1 MSDRNVSLSS
11 HLWSSSDLYKN
22 AVLQL
27 EESAKVMNLDPNILE
42 RLKVPKR
49 ALVVSVPIRMD
60 DGRIKVFEGYRV
72 QHNMTLGPGK
82 GGIRFH
88 QDVNLSEV
96 AGLAMLM
103 TFKCSLVGLPLGGAK
118 GGIRVDPTQLS
129 RQEAQALTRRYT
141 TEINMII
148 GPDKDIPAPDV
159 GTDAQHMAW
168 MMDSFSQE
176 KGFAVPGVVTG
187 KPIEIG
193 GSLGRAEST
202 GRGVVYTIQHA
213 SKYLVSQGKP
223 APKIDGTTTVAVHG
237 FGKVGAVAALEIF
250 HLGARV
256 VAVSDVSGGI
266 YNKNG
271 LNIPDVIKY
280 VNHNRVL
287 AGYPEA
293 DSISNEELLG
303 LHVDVLIPAAMD
315 GVITEKNVSKV
326 KAKIIAEG
334 ANGPIET
341 EALKD
346 LESRGSFIIPDILCN
361 AGGVIVS
368 YFEWVQGTQN
378 LFWSENEVNARLAQ
392 VMENAFK
399 RVVDIHQSYRCGMKT
414 AALIAGVDRL
424 NRAMLLRG
432 LFP

>member
-1 MSDRNVSLSS
+1 MSENNGTLSS
-11 HLWSSSDLYKN
+11 HLWDSSDLYRN
-22 AVLQL
+22 AVMQLQ
-27 EESAKVMNLDPNILE
+27 EAADTMRLDPNIAE

-49 ALVVSVPIRMD
+49 ALIVSVPIRLD
-60 DGRIKVFEGYRV
+60 DGSIRCFEGYRV

-88 QDVNLSEV
+88 PEVNLSEV

-118 GGIRVDPTQLS
+118 GGIRVDPTKLS

-141 TEINMII
+141 SEINMII

-168 MMDSFSQE
+168 MMDTYSQE
-176 KGFAVPGVVTG
+176 KGFAIPGVVTG

-213 SKYLVSQGKP
+213 ADHLKALGKP
-223 APKIDGTTTVAVHG
+223 GPKMDNTTTVSVHG
-237 FGKVGAVAALEIF
+237 FGKVGAIAALEIYQ
-250 HLGARV
+250 LGTKV
-256 VAVSDVSGGI
+256 VAVSDVSGGL

-271 LNIPDVIKY
+271 LNIPDVIQYMNK
-280 VNHNRVL
+280 NRTLV
-287 AGYPEA
+287 GYPEA
-293 DSISNEELLG
+293 EPMSNEELLATP
-303 LHVDVLIPAAMD
+303 VDILIPAAID
-315 GVITEKNVSKV
+315 GVITSKNVSRV
-326 KAKIIAEG
+326 NAKIIAEG
-334 ANGPIET
+334 ANGPIT
-341 EALKD
+341 SEALKD
-346 LESRGSFIIPDILCN
+346 LEDRGVFIIPDVLCN

-368 YFEWVQGTQN
+368 YFEWVQGIQN
-378 LFWSENEVNARLAQ
+378 FFWSEKEVNAKLAE

-399 RVVDIHQSYRCGMKT
+399 KVIDVQSRYKCGMKT
-414 AALIAGVDRL
+414 AALISGVDRL

>member
-1 MSDRNVSLSS
+1 MSHNTGLSS
-11 HLWSSSDLYKN
+11 QLWDSSDLYRN
-22 AVLQL
+22 SVMQLQ
-27 EESAKVMNLDPNILE
+27 EAADTMGLDPNIAE

-49 ALVVSVPIRMD
+49 ALIVTVPIRLD
-60 DGRIKVFEGYRV
+60 DGRIKCFEGYRV

-88 QDVNLSEV
+88 PEVNLSEV

-118 GGIRVDPTQLS
+118 GGIRVDPTKLS

-141 TEINMII
+141 SEINMII

-168 MMDSFSQE
+168 MMDTYSQE
-176 KGFAVPGVVTG
+176 KGFAIPGVVTG

-202 GRGVVYTIQHA
+202 GRGVVYTVQHA
-213 SKYLVSQGKP
+213 ANHLKATGRSGPRMDAS
-223 APKIDGTTTVAVHG
+223 TTVSVHG
-237 FGKVGAVAALEIF
+237 FGKVGAVAALEIYQ
-250 HLGARV
+250 LGTKV
-256 VAVSDVSGGI
+256 VAVSDVSGGL

-271 LNIPDVIKY
+271 LNIPEVIQY
-280 VNHNRVL
+280 MNTHRTLV
-287 AGYPEA
+287 GYPNAEPMT
-293 DSISNEELLG
+293 NEELLA
-303 LHVDVLIPAAMD
+303 LPVDVLIPAAID
-315 GVITEKNVSKV
+315 GVITAQNVHKV
-326 KAKIIAEG
+326 NARIIAEG
-334 ANGPIET
+334 ANGPITT
-341 EALKD
+341 EALKV
-346 LESRGSFIIPDILCN
+346 LEEKGTFIIPDVLCN

-368 YFEWVQGTQN
+368 YFEWVQGIQN
-378 LFWSENEVNARLAQ
+378 FFWSEREVNAKLAE

-399 RVVDIHQSYRCGMKT
+399 RVVNIQAQYKCGMKT

-424 NRAMLLRG
+424 NKAMLLRG

>member
-1 MSDRNVSLSS
+1 MSENKGTLTS
-11 HLWSSSDLYKN
+11 HLWSSSDLYRN
-22 AVLQL
+22 AVLELQ
-27 EESAKVMNLDPNILE
+27 EAADTMKLDPNISE

-49 ALVVSVPIRMD
+49 ALIVSVPIRLD
-60 DGRIKVFEGYRV
+60 DGSIRVFEGYRV

-88 QDVNLSEV
+88 PEVNLSEV

-118 GGIRVDPTQLS
+118 GGIRVDPSQLS

-168 MMDSFSQE
+168 MMDTYSQE
-176 KGFAVPGVVTG
+176 RGFAIPGVVTG

-202 GRGVVYTIQHA
+202 GRGVVYTVQHA
-213 SKYLVSQGKP
+213 AKYLKDSGKP
-223 APKIDGTTTVAVHG
+223 GPRMDETTTVSVHG
-237 FGKVGAVAALEIF
+237 FGKVGAVAAQEI
-250 HLGARV
+250 HQLGTKV
-256 VAVSDVSGGI
+256 VAISDVAGGL

-271 LNIPDVIKY
+271 LNIPDIMKFMSK
-280 VNHNRVL
+280 NRTFV
-287 AGYPEA
+287 GYPEA
-293 DSISNEELLG
+293 DAITNDELLATK
-303 LHVDVLIPAAMD
+303 VDILIPAAID
-315 GVITEKNVSKV
+315 GVITSENVNKV
-326 KAKIIAEG
+326 NAMIIAEG
-334 ANGPIET
+334 ANGPIT
-341 EALKD
+341 LTAMKN
-346 LESRGSFIIPDILCN
+346 LEERGVFIIPDILCN

-368 YFEWVQGTQN
+368 YFEWVQGMQN
-378 LFWSENEVNARLAQ
+378 FFWSEREVNAKLAE

-399 RVVDIHQSYRCGMKT
+399 KVMDVRSSYNCGMKT

>member
-1 MSDRNVSLSS
+1 MSESKGTLSS
-11 HLWSSSDLYKN
+11 HLWDSSDLYRN
-22 AVLQL
+22 AVTQLQ
-27 EESAKVMNLDPNILE
+27 EAADTMRLDPNIAE

-49 ALVVSVPIRMD
+49 ALIVSVPIRLD
-60 DGRIKVFEGYRV
+60 DGSIRCFEGYRV

-88 QDVNLSEV
+88 PEVNLSEV

-118 GGIRVDPTQLS
+118 GGIRVDPTMLS

-141 TEINMII
+141 SEINMII

-168 MMDSFSQE
+168 MMDTYSQE
-176 KGFAVPGVVTG
+176 RGFAIPGVVTG

-213 SKYLVSQGKP
+213 AQHLKKLGKP
-223 APKIDGTTTVAVHG
+223 GPKIDETTTVSVHG
-237 FGKVGAVAALEIF
+237 FGKVGAVAALEI
-250 HLGARV
+250 HQLGAKV
-256 VAVSDVSGGI
+256 VAVSDVAGGL
-266 YNKNG
+266 YNKGG
-271 LNIPDVIKY
+271 LNIPEIYDYMMRNKT
-280 VNHNRVL
+280 L
-287 AGYPEA
+287 KGYREG
-293 DSISNEELLG
+293 DFISNEDLLATP
-303 LHVDVLIPAAMD
+303 VDVLIPAAID
-315 GVITEKNVSKV
+315 GVITPKNVNKV
-326 KAKIIAEG
+326 KAQIIAEG
-334 ANGPIET
+334 ANGPIT
-341 EALKD
+341 AEALRT
-346 LESRGSFIIPDILCN
+346 LEDRGVFIIPDVLCN

-368 YFEWVQGTQN
+368 YFEWVQGLQN
-378 LFWSENEVNARLAQ
+378 FFWSEKEVNAKLAE
-392 VMENAFK
+392 VMASAFHK
-399 RVVDIHQSYRCGMKT
+399 VVDIQTRYKCGMKT
-414 AALIAGVDRL
+414 AALISGVDRL

>member
-1 MSDRNVSLSS
+1 MIDNKGTLSS
-11 HLWSSSDLYKN
+11 HLWDSSDLYRN
-22 AVLQL
+22 SVMQLQ
-27 EESAKVMNLDPNILE
+27 EAAETMRLDPNIAE

-49 ALVVSVPIRMD
+49 ALIVSVPIRLD
-60 DGRIKVFEGYRV
+60 DGSIRCFEGYRV

-88 QDVNLSEV
+88 PEVNLSEV

-118 GGIRVDPTQLS
+118 GGIRVDPSKLS

-141 TEINMII
+141 SEINMII

-168 MMDSFSQE
+168 MMDTYSQE
-176 KGFAVPGVVTG
+176 RGFAIPGVVTG

-213 SKYLVSQGKP
+213 AKYLKDAGKP
-223 APKIDGTTTVAVHG
+223 GPKMDSSTTVSVHG
-237 FGKVGAVAALEIF
+237 FGKVGAVAAHEI
-250 HLGARV
+250 HQLNAKV
-256 VAVSDVSGGI
+256 IAVSDVEGGI
-266 YNKNG
+266 YSKNG
-271 LNIPDVIKY
+271 LNIPDVMKY
-280 VNHNRVL
+280 MAKNRTLV
-287 AGYPEA
+287 GYPEA
-293 DSISNEELLG
+293 DAISNEELLATK
-303 LHVDVLIPAAMD
+303 VDILIPAAID
-315 GVITEKNVSKV
+315 GVITERNVSKV
-326 KAKIIAEG
+326 HAKIIAEG
-334 ANGPIET
+334 ANGPIT
-341 EALKD
+341 SEALQE
-346 LESRGSFIIPDILCN
+346 LEARDTFIIPDVLCN

-368 YFEWVQGTQN
+368 YFEWVQGVQN
-378 LFWSENEVNARLAQ
+378 FFWSETEVNEKLAE
-392 VMENAFK
+392 VMAQAFHK
-399 RVVDIHQSYRCGMKT
+399 VIEVRSKYKCGMKT

>member
-1 MSDRNVSLSS
+1 MSANSN
-11 HLWSSSDLYKN
+11 LWNSSDLYRN
-22 AVLQL
+22 AVEQL
-27 EESAKVMNLDPNILE
+27 EEAAGTMKLDPNIAE

-49 ALVVSVPIRMD
+49 ALVVSVPIRLD
-60 DGRIKVFEGYRV
+60 DGSIKVFEGYRV

-82 GGIRFH
+82 GGVRFH
-88 QDVNLSEV
+88 PEVTLSET

-118 GGIRVDPTQLS
+118 GGVRVDPGLLS
-129 RQEAQALTRRYT
+129 RQEQQALTRRYT

-148 GPDKDIPAPDV
+148 GPDRDIPAPDV
-159 GTDAQHMAW
+159 GTDGQHMAW
-168 MMDSFSQE
+168 MMDTFSQE
-176 KGFAVPGVVTG
+176 KGFAIPGVVTG

-202 GRGVVYTIQHA
+202 GRGVVYTIVHA
-213 SKYLVSQGKP
+213 AKHLAAQGKP
-223 APKIDGTTTVAVHG
+223 GPRIDGTTTVAVHG
-237 FGKVGAVAALEIF
+237 FGKVGNVAALEIYN
-250 HLGARV
+250 LGAKV
-256 VAVSDVSGGI
+256 LAVSDFYGGI

-271 LNIPDVIKY
+271 LNIPAVMKY
-280 VNHNRVL
+280 FSENRSL
-287 AGYPEA
+287 QGYPEA
-293 DSISNEELLG
+293 DAITNEELLA
-303 LHVDVLIPAAMD
+303 LNVDVLIPAAID
-315 GVITEKNVSKV
+315 GVITKDNVHKV

-334 ANGPIET
+334 ANGPITT
-341 EALKD
+341 EALHQ
-346 LESRGSFIIPDILCN
+346 LEDRGAFIIPDVLCN

-368 YFEWVQGTQN
+368 YFEWVQGLQN
-378 LFWSENEVNARLAQ
+378 FFWSEEEVNSKLAE

-399 RVVDIHQSYRCGMKT
+399 RVMAIQANYKCGMKT